1 MVAWGISEMEGV
13 MSYTR
18 ICVDT
23 GVGPVG
29 AVVSGVDLSVPLD
42 AAVVH
47 EIHAAWLQHHVL
59 FFHDQD
65 LSSTA
70 QARFAGYFGE
80 LDQYPFM
87 QPVDDNAFVIPIIK
101 EADATMNFGGDWH
114 TDTSYQLQPPK
125 ATLLYAVEVPE
136 QGGDTLFADATAAY
150 QALSPA
156 MRESLEGWQ
165 GIYSP
170 KLVHGQGGGYKSV
183 AAQKNL
189 GDSYGGDAEFAE
201 SEVEHPLIRTHD
213 ETGNKSIYCSK
224 PHTVNI
230 KGWTRAESLAIFRFL
245 TQHLTQEQFVTRF
258 QWRAGSLA
266 MWDNRCMFHNALND
280 YQGQRRHMHRV
291 IVKGVRPQ

>member
-1 MVAWGISEMEGV
+1 
-13 MSYTR
+13 MSYVH
-18 ICVDT
+18 IEVDT
-23 GVGPVG
+23 HIGPVG
-29 AVVSGVDLSVPLD
+29 AVVSGVDLSEQLN
-42 AAVVH
+42 AEVVA

-59 FFHDQD
+59 FFRDQT
-65 LSSTA
+65 LSPSA
-70 QARFAGYFGE
+70 QARFASYFGE

-87 QPVDDNAFVIPIIK
+87 QPVDESAYVIPIIK

-114 TDTSYQLQPPK
+114 TDTSYKLRPPK

-156 MRESLEGWQ
+156 MRESLERWQ

-183 AAQKNL
+183 AAKANL
-189 GDSYGGDAEFAE
+189 GQAYGGDADFAE
-201 SEVEHPLIRTHD
+201 SEVEHPLIRTHE
-213 ETGNKSIYCSK
+213 ETGRKSIYCSK

-230 KGWTRAESLAIFRFL
+230 KGWSREESLAIFRFL
-245 TQHLTQEQFVTRF
+245 TKHLTQEQFVTRF
-258 QWRAGSLA
+258 KWQAGSLA

-280 YQGQRRHMHRV
+280 YQGHRRHMHRV
-291 IVKGVRPQ
+291 IVKGERPQ